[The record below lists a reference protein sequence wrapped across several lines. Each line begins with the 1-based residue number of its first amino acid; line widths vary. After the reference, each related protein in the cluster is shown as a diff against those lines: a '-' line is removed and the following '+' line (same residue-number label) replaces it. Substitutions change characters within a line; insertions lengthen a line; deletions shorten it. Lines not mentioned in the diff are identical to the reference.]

1 MKDTMYLLEQF
12 DDIKIL
18 RYDVPAFEG
27 LSLREKLF
35 VYYLSRAALAGRDIL
50 WDQNNKYNLRV
61 RTALEKILREY
72 QGNRETEDFQAFLVY
87 AKKVFFANGIHHHYS
102 MEKFIPSFSPE
113 YFKSLLREVGAE
125 QLYHDVERVIFDP
138 EYMAKRVV
146 LDEGK
151 DLVQASANHYYEGVT
166 QEEVERFYGTK
177 KKENE
182 LLSWGLNSTLVR
194 GEDGQLQEEVWFT
207 GESTERKSVVSWN
220 ICGKRWSMLV
230 MSIRKRLLNY

>member
-87 AKKVFFANGIHHHYS
+87 AKKVFFANGIHHH
-102 MEKFIPSFSPE
+102 
-113 YFKSLLREVGAE
+113 
-125 QLYHDVERVIFDP
+125 
-138 EYMAKRVV
+138 
-146 LDEGK
+146 
-151 DLVQASANHYYEGVT
+151 
-166 QEEVERFYGTK
+166 
-177 KKENE
+177 
-182 LLSWGLNSTLVR
+182 
-194 GEDGQLQEEVWFT
+194 
-207 GESTERKSVVSWN
+207 
-220 ICGKRWSMLV
+220 
-230 MSIRKRLLNY
+230 